1 MRSKIYQTS
10 MKRRDTRE
18 FQLNPR
24 KKEVPSGF
32 EGNLR
37 ENILM
42 RVRNTICKKPSI
54 FGYGSD
60 ILNSLSEMNIP
71 KNKYLEICIH
81 CLTKQTRS
89 LNDIQLINGFLFF
102 MKEFVT
108 LIKKQDESHLNDY
121 LQLIAMYMGYE
132 KLECNRILCKFGDK
146 GKKAYIVLQGKI
158 DILIKQVHKIRIT
171 EMDYFGYIASLLK
184 YQEYGL
190 LSLVLKENF
199 EEFPIEIIGNE
210 KNENEDKTNKE
221 SNDTGQ
227 NNQNNNINSNNEFV
241 WKPQKVPN
249 KDKLIQFTA
258 RQLIQMID
266 PHFYELPKHKEKEL
280 INNVSSEDYISRINS
295 YTEITEE
302 NEFHP
307 KYRGQR
313 ILNVVTYRYVKIL
326 TKGEG
331 SLIGEIALSDPLALR
346 SASMIS
352 SSECHLGTINKHSY
366 SLSLKSCAEKQ
377 RRQNIIFIQSF
388 HIFSDIPLFI
398 LGKRYF
404 NNFIV
409 LKKEK
414 GCLLMEEKKISEFV
428 FLLKDGEYE
437 VSLNGSLKDL
447 HEMKYI
453 ISEKLCQ
460 NQVQRNAQ
468 IARKQKELMYFEN
481 LIRDNPQFE
490 KEFYTKRRVVIG
502 DVTSPD
508 IIGLSDYTDRDGCSL
523 FAVECKSAK
532 SEMFQLSL
540 HFYVEMKRNDK
551 TIKDNEV
558 VILKQRFEKMINR
571 VNLIMK
577 SKVESFYDYKS
588 KRKKFHLEHELR
600 NDFGKRCQTAKKVEI
615 KNSFF
620 NTKIGLS
627 HLRRNSSK
635 DKIIKIEE
643 NAGSITN
650 NNIRNTSPSLKTF
663 TNFVN
668 PNGIYQDRNL
678 SYRDN
683 QALSKKLKLGNSPA
697 KNEGLQTI
705 QARDCQKII
714 NLKRS
719 RNNNNNHKKTQNSDI
734 IFTNPYLKTFS
745 LGVPKSEQKSVPSLD
760 FFKYTK
766 KNHENKG
773 EVCVIS
779 PLHPHYMSSSPV
791 KRRNVSV
798 SISNLLASSAENN
811 KQNKFDNKLVE
822 IESYSNYKKAKYLNE
837 RKLYIKNQIKKFEI
851 RMKNY
856 FKMRKNSN

>member
-24 KKEVPSGF
+24 KKDSSTGVA
-32 EGNLR
+32 GNLR
-37 ENILM
+37 ENILL

-60 ILNSLSEMNIP
+60 ILSSLNEINIQP
-71 KNKYLEICIH
+71 SKYLELCIH
-81 CLTKQTRS
+81 CLTKQTRN

-158 DILIKQVHKIRIT
+158 DILIKQVQKIRIT
-171 EMDYFGYIASLLK
+171 EIDYFGYIASLLK

-199 EEFPIEIIGNE
+199 EEFPIEIIENK
-210 KNENEDKTNKE
+210 KNEEKEDKENKVTKDIE
-221 SNDTGQ
+221 QSANH
-227 NNQNNNINSNNEFV
+227 NINNINEFV
-241 WKPQKVPN
+241 WKPQKVAN

-258 RQLIQMID
+258 RQLVQMID

-280 INNVSSEDYISRINS
+280 INNVSSEDYISRINT

-313 ILNVVTYRYVKIL
+313 ILNVVLYRYVKIL
-326 TKGEG
+326 TKAEG

-366 SLSLKSCAEKQ
+366 SLSLKSCAERQ
-377 RRQNIIFIQSF
+377 RRQNVTFIQSF

-409 LKKEK
+409 SKKEK
-414 GCLLMEEKKISEFV
+414 GGLLMEEKKISEFI

-437 VSLNGSLKDL
+437 VSLNASLKDL
-447 HEMKYI
+447 HELKYI

-468 IARKQKELMYFEN
+468 IVKKQKELMYFDN
-481 LIRDNPQFE
+481 LIRDNPQFS

-523 FAVECKSAK
+523 FTVECKSAK

-540 HFYVEMKRNDK
+540 HFYIEMKRNDK
-551 TIKDNEV
+551 TVKDNEI

-600 NDFGKRCQTAKKVEI
+600 NEFGKRCQTAKKVEI

-620 NTKIGLS
+620 NKKISLL
-627 HLRRNSSK
+627 HLKRNSSK
-635 DKIIKIEE
+635 ENILKIED
-643 NAGSITN
+643 NTGSFTY

-663 TNFVN
+663 TNGIN
-668 PNGIYQDRNL
+668 SNRIYQDRNF

-683 QALSKKLKLGNSPA
+683 QALKRKLKLGNSPA
-697 KNEGLQTI
+697 KNEGAQTI
-705 QARDCQKII
+705 QTRVCQKII

-719 RNNNNNHKKTQNSDI
+719 RNNNNQQNQNSDT
-734 IFTNPYLKTFS
+734 IFTNVFLKTFS
-745 LGVPKSEQKSVPSLD
+745 HGIPKSEQKSVTSLD
-760 FFKYTK
+760 HFKYTK
-766 KNHENKG
+766 ENYESKG

-779 PLHPHYMSSSPV
+779 PLHSDYKSSSLIK
-791 KRRNVSV
+791 KRNISI
-798 SISNLLASSAENN
+798 SISNLLASSAESKKLN
-811 KQNKFDNKLVE
+811 KHDNKLVE

-837 RKLYIKNQIKKFEI
+837 RNLYIKNQIKKFEI
-851 RMKNY
+851 KMKNY